1 MYDLIIFENYNYTS
15 NSSGFHSKISYAIEI
30 DKIIVSIHHQISH
43 ETMREGFFTDSYLVS
58 LLIFCQNI
66 KFLLAK
72 LAGHI
77 RIDEVLSN
85 DEDTLVLPS
94 HTNYLWN

>member
-1 MYDLIIFENYNYTS
+1 
-15 NSSGFHSKISYAIEI
+15 
-30 DKIIVSIHHQISH
+30 
-43 ETMREGFFTDSYLVS
+43 MREGFFTDSYLVS
-58 LLIFCQNI
+58 SLIIWQNI
-66 KFLLAK
+66 RFLLAK

-94 HTNYLWN
+94 DTNYLWN